1 MKYELKHTMDVIV
14 CFKYVLTGCSNA
26 NHHWCE
32 IKGPCGR
39 NDEHSYITTEKHTEV
54 NNTDNGGMM
63 TRRWTVTKKSEILA
77 YKELHSRTL

>member
-32 IKGPCGR
+32 IKGPRGR
-39 NDEHSYITTEKHTEV
+39 NDEYSYITTEKHTEV
-54 NNTDNGGMM
+54 NNTDNDD
-63 TRRWTVTKKSEILA
+63 
-77 YKELHSRTL
+77 